1 MLISLKNKE
10 SKLFSRRRNSVIRG
24 LLVVI
29 PVLGGLCGFAQ
40 NQSPVVFG
48 KVTAAD
54 FAVAFPGLDTSADA
68 VVISDVGIKTF
79 EQRSFSAMW
88 DGYLKR
94 TKRIL
99 ILKKRGFEA
108 ATVTLPLQAFKM
120 EDEEITEFKAA
131 TYNLEGGRVVKTE
144 LDKNSIFKI
153 KVSENWM
160 AERFTFPAVR
170 EGSIIEYTYTQKSP
184 FVLNN
189 HSWSLQSIYPCLWSE
204 YEASIPPAF
213 SYSVVKHSPLPFCIE
228 TTEAKQ
234 AAYGRTTY
242 GEVKTF
248 HWAAKD
254 VPAMKEEPF
263 TTTVNNYL
271 AGVDVR
277 ITGFETQGIAVV
289 HDPGTRQN
297 AVYLEDIRYGG
308 VLFSWLQLDR
318 QLLQTDHFGADLT
331 AHNSWLDKDMQEI
344 TAGTEDDLSKAK
356 RIYAYVRDNF
366 SCNTHPGYLMTN
378 TLKSVFK
385 AKSGS
390 EAELNLLLTA
400 MLDHEKLKAFP
411 VVLSTRSNGLINEL
425 MPQASALNYT
435 VCKFRYG
442 ALSYYLDASDPDL
455 RFGQL
460 PLECYNGY
468 DVVVDTAVRYPEVN
482 LSADS
487 VTEQKKVV
495 VFISNGDKGG
505 LDGSVQSYPGVG
517 EAAEIRKKMKDQ
529 DGEKK
534 FRDQLRNGLTSEVT
548 ISDLEIDSLRLPDEP
563 LVINYS
569 CHVALDSASDI
580 LYFTPMLA
588 DRLTDNPFKDAVR
601 IYPVEMP
608 SARDVNYILT
618 MDVPSGFVVEEMPKS
633 IKILLNDGG
642 YFEYILTEDGDQI
655 HFRTRIRLMRAN
667 YQPQEYTELRAF
679 FAAIVK
685 KENEQIV
692 FKKKK

>member
-1 MLISLKNKE
+1 
-10 SKLFSRRRNSVIRG
+10 
-24 LLVVI
+24 
-29 PVLGGLCGFAQ
+29 
-40 NQSPVVFG
+40 
-48 KVTAAD
+48 
-54 FAVAFPGLDTSADA
+54 
-68 VVISDVGIKTF
+68 
-79 EQRSFSAMW
+79 
-88 DGYLKR
+88 
-94 TKRIL
+94 
-99 ILKKRGFEA
+99 
-108 ATVTLPLQAFKM
+108 
-120 EDEEITEFKAA
+120 
-131 TYNLEGGRVVKTE
+131 
-144 LDKNSIFKI
+144 
-153 KVSENWM
+153 
-160 AERFTFPAVR
+160 
-170 EGSIIEYTYTQKSP
+170 
-184 FVLNN
+184 
-189 HSWSLQSIYPCLWSE
+189 
-204 YEASIPPAF
+204 
-213 SYSVVKHSPLPFCIE
+213 
-228 TTEAKQ
+228 
-234 AAYGRTTY
+234 
-242 GEVKTF
+242 
-248 HWAAKD
+248 
-254 VPAMKEEPF
+254 
-263 TTTVNNYL
+263 
-271 AGVDVR
+271 
-277 ITGFETQGIAVV
+277 
-289 HDPGTRQN
+289 
-297 AVYLEDIRYGG
+297 
-308 VLFSWLQLDR
+308 
-318 QLLQTDHFGADLT
+318 
-331 AHNSWLDKDMQEI
+331 MQEI

-378 TLKSVFK
+378 TLKSFFK